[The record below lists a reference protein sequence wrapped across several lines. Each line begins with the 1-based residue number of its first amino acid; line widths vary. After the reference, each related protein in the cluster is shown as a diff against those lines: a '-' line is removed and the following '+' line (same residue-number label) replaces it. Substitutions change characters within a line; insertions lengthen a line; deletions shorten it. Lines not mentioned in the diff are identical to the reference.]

1 VEVGI
6 DGHMQVDDLELRSVV
21 GLMMPEGGQSAKQLE
36 QVTQRMGHLQIKDRI
51 LTLSQNCVKL
61 LFMRYNWPAG
71 SLLLG

>member
-1 VEVGI
+1 MGKNQDPQHWKKVPVEVGI

-51 LTLSQNCVKL
+51 
-61 LFMRYNWPAG
+61 
-71 SLLLG
+71 

>member
-51 LTLSQNCVKL
+51 
-61 LFMRYNWPAG
+61 
-71 SLLLG
+71 